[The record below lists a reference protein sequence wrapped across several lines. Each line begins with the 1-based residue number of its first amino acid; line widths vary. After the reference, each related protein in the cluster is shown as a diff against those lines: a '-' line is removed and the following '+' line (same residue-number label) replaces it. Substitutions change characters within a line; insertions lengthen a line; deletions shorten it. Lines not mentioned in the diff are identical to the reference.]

1 MDAYS
6 NYILKAAHDRL
17 DELRREAAE
26 HAMSRAARRGRTRWW
41 IRATSRRQGHTG
53 PAIAPVPV
61 RCPVCQT
68 PLALT
73 VDELVGSSL

>member
-6 NYILKAAHDRL
+6 NYILRASHDRL
-17 DELRREAAE
+17 TDLRREAAE
-26 HAMSRAARRGRTRWW
+26 HAMSRAARRGRRRWFAARL
-41 IRATSRRQGHTG
+41 RAQPRPGVV
-53 PAIAPVPV
+53 PAPV

-73 VDELVGSSL
+73 LDVEELVGSGV

>member
-1 MDAYS
+1 VDAYTS
-6 NYILKAAHDRL
+6 YILKASHARL

-41 IRATSRRQGHTG
+41 TGSAIWRRARPQPVVV
-53 PAIAPVPV
+53 PAPV

-73 VDELVGSSL
+73 VDALVSSSA

>member
-6 NYILKAAHDRL
+6 NYILRASHDRL
-17 DELRREAAE
+17 AELRREAAE
-26 HAMSRAARRGRTRWW
+26 HAMSREARRRRPRWFAARLRVRPRPV
-41 IRATSRRQGHTG
+41 
-53 PAIAPVPV
+53 PAPV

-73 VDELVGSSL
+73 VDAATVDELVGSSS